1 MPLSWM
7 KVTIRSHGIAILSR
21 VTLSIRSHGTIIL
34 IE

>member
-1 MPLSWM
+1 MELSSM
-7 KVTIRSHGIAILSR
+7 KLSIRSHGIAILSR